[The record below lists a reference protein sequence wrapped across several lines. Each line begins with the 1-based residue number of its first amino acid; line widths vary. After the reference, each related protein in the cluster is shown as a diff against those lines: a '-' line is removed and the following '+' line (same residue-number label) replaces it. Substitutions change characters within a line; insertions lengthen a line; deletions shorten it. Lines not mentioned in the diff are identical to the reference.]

1 MYNYNGQQQLP
12 YQQQQQNGYYQ
23 QQPQPI
29 QPQATGYVS
38 NYQPIAAQPTGYQSF
53 QYQQQ
58 PQQPQYLQSQP
69 TGYISQPQTY
79 QSAPPVPSIPQQ
91 FTTYQPPAITSTAS
105 NNTGSS
111 KIKIPNV
118 RLSFI
123 TNEDQQNFEQ
133 LFRSKLTGDDQALS
147 GNSARDILM
156 LSGLPPQVL
165 GEIWSLADTNKS
177 GSLLFPE
184 FALAMYLCS
193 LALKGNAIPSI
204 LPETIKNEVVSLA
217 DIISFSTPDEN
228 SANQP
233 TNAPNFNT
241 PSATQ
246 PPKQSNFEALASLQA
261 QATGIQPLQPQA
273 TGYIQPQ
280 VTGYIQ
286 PQATGYAP
294 LQPQATGYTPIQPQ
308 VTGYAPLQSQVTGY
322 APLQSQTTGYS
333 ALQPQV
339 TGYTPAPL
347 QPQPTGRPGEWGF
360 INTPGSGLPGMD
372 AFQSRFMPQQ
382 NQQQS
387 FSSAAL
393 QGNATVEWAI
403 TKDEKNI
410 YDGIFSEWDKQNQ
423 GIMTGDVAIQ
433 VMTQSGLSQRDLEAI
448 WTLSDPGNKGSL
460 NRDEFAVAMHLIY
473 RHLNGYP
480 IPNRLPPELIPPSSQ
495 NFSNSVSQAKSFL
508 RKSASQTDLKSPSNV
523 GLSTHSFNSSK
534 FKNDDDDM
542 PRRKSESAA
551 HSSLSELR
559 KLISEKES
567 RLEVLEGRDSE
578 EYKTVKTLEDRDLSA
593 IEELKDRIIKV
604 QKEINTYPNAP
615 LLGSTNNKKKELQR
629 SLNSQTDKLPQ
640 LTHAV
645 RKVEDEIAQLKL
657 EIFKAR
663 SEKEHPGSTIT
674 GTGPNGTITEAD
686 RRKARN
692 RALLKARMASLTGQS
707 APDANTLADFETKFI
722 EESEKVRKD
731 HDRIEQTVKD
741 IEDSS
746 EQISRE
752 LESSLRETRDDIHNE
767 RNKSRWEEAIGV
779 EDDVK
784 DFIYSL
790 RRLPSKIK
798 YEPQPSVSTTS
809 HVSPVPSVSTSDSHT
824 TSASQ
829 PAQRTTT
836 DRSAYIKAEA
846 ERRMNER
853 LAAMGISRP
862 SKSSSAFQAPTG
874 GAAIKKPPPPA
885 PKKSSV
891 AISSGTPPPIAS
903 KPPPPVPT
911 KSIHPPAKQQQQQQ
925 QQQQEDDE
933 EDEEVRKFK
942 EQMAAEKAR
951 LQKLKEEKA
960 ARKAKK
966 AAAAAAAEEEAKR
979 KSEEDARKRAE
990 EEEKRKLEE
999 AQRAAEEAAEAERKA
1014 ASEAKRKQKEQQL
1027 AALRAQMDAMRE
1039 EEKELNMDSDSSDS
1053 DSDVP
1058 TPPVPV
1064 VAKSFTPSPVQ
1075 PVPEPAHDNNPFLR
1089 QLAAKQ
1095 ETPTPS
1101 HHDNNPFLR
1110 NTPPVATP
1118 VATPVAA
1125 PPASAAPAAAAA
1137 PPRTTTPAYK
1147 PTPVTAPPSTLGSNQ
1162 SSSQDKGIDPK
1173 AAASQRANQRGQN
1186 FSDDGW
1192 GASSDE
1198 SSDDEDR
1205 PIRGAPDPSA
1215 LASMLF
1221 GRMGPSKPIPAAS
1234 ENASTTSVNEIK
1246 PAVKPATPTPPPA
1259 QPQFTAPAS
1268 IPSGTIPPPP
1278 PLPSSVPPP
1287 PPLPESSAPPAP
1299 FGIPPPPPLP
1309 EAFAPAPP
1317 TGIPPPPPLPT
1328 DAAPPPP
1335 PTGIPP
1341 PPPLP
1346 TSGAPSAP
1354 PAPVGIPPPPP
1365 LPTGPPPPP
1374 PAGIPPPPP
1383 LPTGAAPPP
1392 PPLPPAGIPP
1402 PPPAPSLGGPSIQAV
1417 GGPDQSSMLVP
1428 DRSALFAQIHAGKTL
1443 RKVSRD

>member
-1 MYNYNGQQQLP
+1 MSLFIRFLNLSP
-12 YQQQQQNGYYQ
+12 LTIFFFF
-23 QQPQPI
+23 P
-29 QPQATGYVS
+29 
-38 NYQPIAAQPTGYQSF
+38 
-53 QYQQQ
+53 
-58 PQQPQYLQSQP
+58 
-69 TGYISQPQTY
+69 
-79 QSAPPVPSIPQQ
+79 
-91 FTTYQPPAITSTAS
+91 
-105 NNTGSS
+105 
-111 KIKIPNV
+111 V

-133 LFRSKLTGDDQALS
+133 LFRSKLTGDGQALS
-147 GNSARDILM
+147 GSAARDILM

-165 GEIWSLADTNKS
+165 SEIWSLADTNKS

-193 LALKGNAIPSI
+193 LALKGKAIPSV

-217 DIISFSTPDEN
+217 DIISFSTPDDN
-228 SANQP
+228 SAQQA

-241 PSATQ
+241 PTTTQ
-246 PPKQSNFEALASLQA
+246 PPVQSNFEALASLQT

-280 VTGYIQ
+280 ATGYIQ

-308 VTGYAPLQSQVTGY
+308 ATGYAPIQPQTTGYAPIQPQATGYAPIQPQATGYAPLQ
-322 APLQSQTTGYS
+322 PQTTGYS
-333 ALQPQV
+333 ALQ
-339 TGYTPAPL
+339 PL

-410 YDGIFSEWDKQNQ
+410 YDGIFSEWDKQNL
-423 GIMTGDVAIQ
+423 GVMTGDVAIQ

-448 WTLSDPGNKGSL
+448 WTLADPGNKGSL

-508 RKSASQTDLKSPSNV
+508 RKSASQTDLKSPSKV

-559 KLISEKES
+559 ELIREKES
-567 RLEVLEGRDSE
+567 RLEVLEGLDSE
-578 EYKTVKTLEDRDLSA
+578 EYKTAKALEDRDLSI
-593 IEELKDRIIKV
+593 IEELKDRIMKV

-615 LLGSTNNKKKELQR
+615 LLGSANDKKKELQR
-629 SLNSQTDKLPQ
+629 ALNSQKDKLPQ

-645 RKVEDEIAQLKL
+645 RNVEDEIAQLKL
-657 EIFKAR
+657 EIFKAK

-731 HDRIEQTVKD
+731 HDRVEQTVRD
-741 IEDSS
+741 IEDSA

-798 YEPQPSVSTTS
+798 YEPQASDSTT
-809 HVSPVPSVSTSDSHT
+809 HVSPASYASTSAPSAT
-824 TSASQ
+824 PASQPASQ
-829 PAQRTTT
+829 PAQRTPT

-874 GAAIKKPPPPA
+874 GAAGKKPPPPA
-885 PKKSSV
+885 PKKSFT
-891 AISSGTPPPIAS
+891 AISSGTSTPVSNKSPPPI
-903 KPPPPVPT
+903 PT
-911 KSIHPPAKQQQQQQ
+911 KSIHPPAKQQQEQQHQ
-925 QQQQEDDE
+925 ADDE

-979 KSEEDARKRAE
+979 KSKEDAMRRAE
-990 EEEKRKLEE
+990 EEERRKSEE
-999 AQRAAEEAAEAERKA
+999 AQRAAEEAAEAERQA
-1014 ASEAKRKQKEQQL
+1014 ASEAKRKQKDQQL
-1027 AALRAQMDAMRE
+1027 AALRAQMEAMKAE
-1039 EEKELNMDSDSSDS
+1039 EQELNMDSDSSDS
-1053 DSDVP
+1053 DVP
-1058 TPPVPV
+1058 TPPAPV
-1064 VAKSFTPSPVQ
+1064 AAKSSTPSFDQ
-1075 PVPEPAHDNNPFLR
+1075 PAPEPVHDNNPFLR

-1095 ETPTPS
+1095 ETPAPA

-1110 NTPPVATP
+1110 NIPSAATP
-1118 VATPVAA
+1118 VATSA
-1125 PPASAAPAAAAA
+1125 PTSAPTATVTAPSTTA
-1137 PPRTTTPAYK
+1137 PSYK
-1147 PTPVTAPPSTLGSNQ
+1147 PTPVTAPPSTLGTSQ

-1173 AAASQRANQRGQN
+1173 AAASQRAHQRGQN

-1221 GRMGPSKPIPAAS
+1221 GRMGPSKPVHAGN

-1246 PAVKPATPTPPPA
+1246 PATKSATPTPPPA
-1259 QPQFTAPAS
+1259 QPQFAAPAS
-1268 IPSGTIPPPP
+1268 IPPGTIPPPP
-1278 PLPSSVPPP
+1278 PLPSSVTPSPPVS
-1287 PPLPESSAPPAP
+1287 EGSVPPAP
-1299 FGIPPPPPLP
+1299 TGVPPPPPLP

-1317 TGIPPPPPLPT
+1317 TGAPPPPPLPT

-1335 PTGIPP
+1335 PSSVPPPPPTGIPP

-1346 TSGAPSAP
+1346 TDATPPPPPSSVPPPPPTGIPPPPPLPTNAASPAP
-1354 PAPVGIPPPPP
+1354 PAPTGIPPPPP
-1365 LPTGPPPPP
+1365 LPTGAPPPP

-1383 LPTGAAPPP
+1383 LPTGNAP
-1392 PPLPPAGIPP
+1392 PP
-1402 PPPAPSLGGPSIQAV
+1402 PPPAPSLGGPPPQAA
-1417 GGPDQSSMLVP
+1417 GGPDPSTMLVP
-1428 DRSALFAQIHAGKTL
+1428 DRSALFAQIHAGKAL
-1443 RKVSRD
+1443 RKVHRD